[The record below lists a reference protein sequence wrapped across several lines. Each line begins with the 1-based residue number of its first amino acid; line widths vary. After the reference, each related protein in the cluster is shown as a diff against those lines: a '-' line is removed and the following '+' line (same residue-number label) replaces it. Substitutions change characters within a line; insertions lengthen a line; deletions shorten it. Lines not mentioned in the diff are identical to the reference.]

1 MCDYTICKHS
11 NNTGNSFPNQSNGPL
26 HTPFWQTKYKG
37 TITCSRRNSLPS
49 VGTCTDI
56 FNRIMPFIIEVIFRG
71 IILRGLLT
79 EYGIR
84 KSIIIAAIIYSV
96 VWGCMTLLPVLG
108 LIYGLWFGWLYVY
121 SRSLWTCLIT
131 HILLQVS
138 SVAYVMTNYYHPLP
152 QQVNSAMTG
161 DLWIVNLAATIVF
174 ILFTYFLYQTF
185 RHHDNRDYTI

>member
-1 MCDYTICKHS
+1 MVTMVAHI
-11 NNTGNSFPNQSNGPL
+11 
-26 HTPFWQTKYKG
+26 
-37 TITCSRRNSLPS
+37 
-49 VGTCTDI
+49 
-56 FNRIMPFIIEVIFRG
+56 
-71 IILRGLLT
+71 
-79 EYGIR
+79 
-84 KSIIIAAIIYSV
+84 IIIAAIIYSV

-185 RHHDNRDYTI
+185 RHHDNRDYAI